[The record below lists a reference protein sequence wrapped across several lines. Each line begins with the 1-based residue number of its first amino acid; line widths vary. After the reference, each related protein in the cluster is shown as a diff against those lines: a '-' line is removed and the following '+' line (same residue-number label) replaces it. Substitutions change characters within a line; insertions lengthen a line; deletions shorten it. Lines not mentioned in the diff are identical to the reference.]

1 MRLWLN
7 GLLLLKR
14 ERLMSL
20 EISDL
25 IKAMQDQTK
34 AINNLVESNRQV
46 IALLTEVVSYQVE
59 DQSDGMELNF
69 LDGSSAG

>member
-1 MRLWLN
+1 
-7 GLLLLKR
+7 
-14 ERLMSL
+14 MSL

-59 DQSDGMELNF
+59 DQPEGMELKY

>member
-1 MRLWLN
+1 
-7 GLLLLKR
+7 
-14 ERLMSL
+14 MSL